1 MKQVF
6 VSYVFEDKGFRTQ
19 LERWAADGKLGA
31 VQISGEHQDLR
42 QKGEAAIRNHLV
54 PLLAGAAALIV
65 LVGDNS
71 HNHEWVSYE
80 TDVMQSARKP
90 VLVVRLPGTRGAP
103 PPSIR
108 HLAELAFEADAL
120 RRAIGS

>member
-6 VSYVFEDKGFRTQ
+6 VSYVFEDKGFRT
-19 LERWAADGKLGA
+19 EIEKWAAGGKLGA

-42 QKGEAAIRNHLV
+42 QKGEAAIRGHLV

-65 LVGDNS
+65 LVGNNS
-71 HNHEWVSYE
+71 HNHEWVAYE
-80 TDVMQSARKP
+80 VDVMQSARKP
-90 VLVVRLPGTRGAP
+90 VLVVRIPGTQGAP

-108 HLAELAFEADAL
+108 HLPVLAFEAEAL